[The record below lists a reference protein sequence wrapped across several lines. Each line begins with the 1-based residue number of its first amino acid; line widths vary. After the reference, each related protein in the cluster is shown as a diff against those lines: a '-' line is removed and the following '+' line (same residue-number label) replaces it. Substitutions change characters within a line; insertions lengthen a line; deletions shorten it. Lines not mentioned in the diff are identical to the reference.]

1 VEIEVEDPPGNVA
14 PDVRAAAAPRTGTAP
29 LEVRFTA
36 DARDPDGDQM
46 LVVWDFG
53 DGREAGGPNHTVIY
67 EDPGTYTATVTA
79 TDIPGRLTDTDTV
92 TIVVTDS
99 SGNVPPQPS
108 APPTGPGAQGDVGG
122 ESQSRPSIRAPK
134 ARTVRSV
141 IRRGLRLRVTC
152 EESCRARSV
161 LRISG
166 KRVGASKA
174 VRIGAGGSRTLVARL
189 SRNVRRNL
197 VAAMRQAGLKRV
209 RLTAVTTITTDG
221 VTRAFPVRVTL
232 KR

>member
-1 VEIEVEDPPGNVA
+1 
-14 PDVRAAAAPRTGTAP
+14 
-29 LEVRFTA
+29 VRFTA
-36 DARDPDGDQM
+36 DAHDADGDQM

-79 TDIPGRLTDTDTV
+79 TDVPGGLTDTDTV
-92 TIVVTDS
+92 TIVVTGS
-99 SGNVPPQPS
+99 SGVAPQPSAPQPS
-108 APPTGPGAQGDVGG
+108 APPAGPGAQGDVGG

-134 ARTVRSV
+134 ARKVRSV
-141 IRRGLRLRVTC
+141 IRRGLRLKVTC

-174 VRIGAGGSRTLVARL
+174 RRIRAGGSRTLVARL
-189 SRNVRRNL
+189 NRNVRRNL

-209 RLTAVTTITTDG
+209 RLTAVTAITTDG